1 LSIIFKT
8 LLSSYPIMDKKQ
20 FSSRFNDAI
29 DLTIAHTRNFCFN
42 ELIPKYE
49 FIVSPNT
56 SKTAVVLDDDEV
68 AHIKTLKELHHK
80 PQSFDEVLDLI
91 QIGDRNPLWI
101 NISVYEAG
109 QDITLIELLCARR
122 LRKVETIPNNVDKY
136 PPFHVW
142 TAMPPEEFKV
152 KINNK
157 FDVNWRSIADKNK
170 GFFDKVKSYFV
181 GD

>member
-1 LSIIFKT
+1 MLYFFT
-8 LLSSYPIMDKKQ
+8 FYLFYRLMDKRQ
-20 FSSRFNDAI
+20 FSARFNDAI
-29 DLTIAHTRNFCFN
+29 GLTIAHTRHFCFN
-42 ELIPKYE
+42 ELIPNYK
-49 FIVSPNT
+49 FILLPNP
-56 SKTAVVLDDDEV
+56 SKTAVVLDDEEV
-68 AHIKTLKELHHK
+68 AYMKMLKELHHK
-80 PQSFDEVLDLI
+80 PQFFDEVLDLI

-109 QDITLIELLCARR
+109 QDITLIELVCARR
-122 LRKVETIPNNVDKY
+122 LRKTETIPNNVDKY